1 MDEASQKPPRRKRY
15 SGPNPRNFLD
25 KYKEHQPE
33 AYPSD
38 ITKIINSGKTP
49 AGMHRP
55 IMVQE
60 ILDGLALLPGN
71 VVVDCTLGYGGH
83 ARELLAA
90 VQPGGRLL
98 GVDSDPIELPKTEA
112 RLRLLGAPDESIVL
126 RKMNFSGV
134 AQFLSVEAPDGVDA
148 LMADLGV
155 SSMQYDD
162 PLRGFSFKADGPL
175 DMRMN
180 PARGL
185 SASDLLS
192 TLDNDQLMTMLTDNS
207 DEPNAERIAKV
218 ILVAHSKNKLTT
230 TLALAGVVRSAIHG
244 QSSAQSDL
252 AIRRV
257 FQAIR
262 IAVNEEFRSL
272 DMFLK
277 QLPYVMKKGGR
288 ISILSFHSGE
298 DRRVKSAFKQG
309 FQSGLYTSISQDVA
323 RPTAQEI
330 NANSRASSAK
340 LRSATR
346 S

>member
-15 SGPNPRNFLD
+15 PGPNPRNFVD

-33 AYPSD
+33 AYPTD

-55 IMVQE
+55 IMVRE
-60 ILDGLALLPGN
+60 ILAALALVPGN

-90 VQPGGRLL
+90 IQPGGRLL
-98 GVDSDPIELPKTEA
+98 GVDSDPIELPKTAA
-112 RLRLLGAPDESIVL
+112 RLRSLSVPDDSIVL
-126 RKMNFSGV
+126 RRMNFSGV
-134 AQFLSVEAPDGVDA
+134 AQFLAIEAPEGVDA

-162 PLRGFSFKADGPL
+162 PVRGFSFKVDGPL

-180 PARGL
+180 PGQGL
-185 SASDLLS
+185 SASNLLS
-192 TLDNDQLMTMLTDNS
+192 TLDDAQLTTMLSDNS
-207 DEPNAERIAKV
+207 DEPNAEKTAKA
-218 ILVAHSKNKLTT
+218 ILVAHSKKPLET
-230 TLALAGVVRSAIHG
+230 TLALVGVVRSAMHG
-244 QSSAQSDL
+244 HSSAQTDL

-262 IAVNEEFRSL
+262 IAVNDEFRSL
-272 DMFLK
+272 DRFLK

-288 ISILSFHSGE
+288 ISILTFHSGE

-309 FQSGLYTSISQDVA
+309 FQTGLYSSISQDVA
-323 RPTAQEI
+323 RPTAMEI

>member
-1 MDEASQKPPRRKRY
+1 MDEASEKPPRRKRY
-15 SGPNPRNFLD
+15 SGPNPRNFVD

-55 IMVQE
+55 IMVRE
-60 ILDGLALLPGN
+60 ILAALALVPGN

-83 ARELLAA
+83 AKELLAA
-90 VQPGGRLL
+90 VQPDGRLL
-98 GVDSDPIELPKTEA
+98 GVDSDPIELPKTEV
-112 RLRLLGAPDESIVL
+112 RLRSLGVPHESIVL
-126 RKMNFSGV
+126 RRMNFSGV
-134 AQFLSVEAPDGVDA
+134 AQFLAIEAPEGVDA

-162 PLRGFSFKADGPL
+162 PIRGFSFKVDGPL

-185 SASDLLS
+185 SATNLLS
-192 TLDNDQLMTMLTDNS
+192 TLGHAQLTTILTDNS
-207 DEPNAERIAKV
+207 DEPNAEKIAKA
-218 ILVAHSKNKLTT
+218 ILAAHSKKPLET
-230 TLALAGVVRSAIHG
+230 TLALVGVVRSAMTG
-244 QSSAQSDL
+244 QTSAQTDL

-277 QLPYVMKKGGR
+277 HLPYVMKKGGR
-288 ISILSFHSGE
+288 VSILTFHSGE

-309 FQSGLYTSISQDVA
+309 LQTGLYSSISQDVT
-323 RPTAQEI
+323 RPTAMEI

>member
-1 MDEASQKPPRRKRY
+1 MDDASKKPPRRKRY
-15 SGPNPRNFLD
+15 SGKNPRDFVD
-25 KYKEHQPE
+25 KYKEHQPD

-38 ITKIINSGKTP
+38 ITKIISSGKTP

-55 IMVQE
+55 IMVRE
-60 ILDGLALLPGN
+60 ILSALALVPGN
-71 VVVDCTLGYGGH
+71 VVVDCTVGYGGH

-112 RLRLLGAPDESIVL
+112 RLRLLGAPEESIVL
-126 RKMNFSGV
+126 RRMNFSGV
-134 AQFLSVEAPDGVDA
+134 ARFIAIEAPEGVDA

-155 SSMQYDD
+155 SSMQFDD
-162 PLRGFSFKADGPL
+162 PSRGFSFKVDGPL

-180 PARGL
+180 PVRGL
-185 SASDLLS
+185 SASNLLS
-192 TLDNDQLMTMLTDNS
+192 TLDEAQLTTILTDNS

-218 ILVAHSKNKLTT
+218 ILAAHAKRPLET
-230 TLALAGVVRSAIHG
+230 TLALVSVVRSAVHG
-244 QSSAQSDL
+244 QSPAQTEL

-277 QLPYVMKKGGR
+277 QLPYSMKTGGR

-298 DRRVKSAFKQG
+298 DRRVKSAFKLG
-309 FQSGLYTSISQDVA
+309 FQNGLYSSISRDML
-323 RPTAQEI
+323 RPTAMEI
-330 NANSRASSAK
+330 HANSRASSAK
-340 LRSATR
+340 LRSAIR
-346 S
+346 R

>member
-1 MDEASQKPPRRKRY
+1 VDDAPKKPPRRKRY
-15 SGPNPRNFLD
+15 SGKNPRNFVD
-25 KYKEHQPE
+25 KYKEHQPD

-38 ITKIINSGKTP
+38 ITKIISSGKTP

-55 IMVQE
+55 IMVRE
-60 ILDGLALLPGN
+60 ILSALALVPGN
-71 VVVDCTLGYGGH
+71 VVVDCTVGYGGH

-126 RKMNFSGV
+126 RRMNFSGV
-134 AQFLSVEAPDGVDA
+134 ARFIAMETPEGVDA

-155 SSMQYDD
+155 SSMQFDD
-162 PLRGFSFKADGPL
+162 PSRGFSFKVDGPL

-180 PARGL
+180 PGRGL
-185 SASDLLS
+185 SASNLLS
-192 TLDNDQLMTMLTDNS
+192 TLDIAQLTTILTNNS
-207 DEPNAERIAKV
+207 DEPNAAKIAKV
-218 ILVAHSKNKLTT
+218 ILVAHAKCPLKT
-230 TLALAGVVRSAIHG
+230 TLALASVVRSAVHDL
-244 QSSAQSDL
+244 SSAESDL

-277 QLPYVMKKGGR
+277 QLPYSMKKGGR
-288 ISILSFHSGE
+288 ISILTFHSGE
-298 DRRVKSAFKQG
+298 DRRVKSAFKLG
-309 FQSGLYTSISQDVA
+309 FQNGLYSSISKDML
-323 RPTAQEI
+323 RPTAMEI

-340 LRSATR
+340 LRSAIR